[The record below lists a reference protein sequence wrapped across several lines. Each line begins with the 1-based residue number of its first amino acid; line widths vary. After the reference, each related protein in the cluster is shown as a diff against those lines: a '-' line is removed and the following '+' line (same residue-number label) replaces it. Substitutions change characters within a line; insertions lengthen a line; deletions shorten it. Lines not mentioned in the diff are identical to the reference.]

1 MNGKEKAERHSL
13 LTMPPCGNTIT
24 SLWAC
29 AFIISVFFDELDLS
43 KNIFAVQEKKND
55 EEEVYSEEEIPLIK
69 DYLLQKDTL
78 RYLGV
83 LLVFVTG
90 MRVGEL
96 SALKPEDIQLKKK
109 AVQSMFAVQKCITA

>member
-1 MNGKEKAERHSL
+1 
-13 LTMPPCGNTIT
+13 MPPCGNTIT